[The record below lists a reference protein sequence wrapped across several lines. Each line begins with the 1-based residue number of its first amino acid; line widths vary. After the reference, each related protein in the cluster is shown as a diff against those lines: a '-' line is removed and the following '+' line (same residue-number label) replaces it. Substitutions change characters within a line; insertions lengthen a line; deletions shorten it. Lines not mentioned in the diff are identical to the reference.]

1 MANKYRVP
9 PLRVIAGALM
19 VLGASTQFTAAQ
31 AEEANSST
39 NSQPASTTAAPSQ
52 PDGEKSRQP
61 TPNVANKPDEFTP
74 SEEISEDFAVSFP
87 VDI

>member
-1 MANKYRVP
+1 MTNKYRVT

-19 VLGASTQFTAAQ
+19 LLGAISWFTAAQ

-39 NSQPASTTAAPSQ
+39 NSEPAPTTAAPSQ
-52 PDGEKSRQP
+52 PDAEKSQQP
-61 TPNVANKPDEFTP
+61 STNAAKKPSEFTP